1 MSSYK
6 SHHEKRYY
14 QQLPCKIHKPGPNAR
29 LHQGDKKVAEVVFQS
44 RPLRSQSQDLIR
56 LAPITRDLEAWLR
69 TPNKLDFPN
78 VDTPDAQLIFSHKS
92 RRSQAQ
98 DLARAARRKV
108 SLEIWI
114 RDTAHSDL
122 EGVDTKRKEPK
133 TVKRFKICR
142 KDQAKE
148 AEKKQVEPKGRKL
161 PTKPEI
167 IQKAKEK
174 FLEEQA
180 RMGLPTITPE
190 EQELKEG
197 GYFEGA
203 RAELMRGEE
212 SKVSGEVLKYIDDLR
227 SELEPQGYTI
237 VPI

>member
-1 MSSYK
+1 MVHGSGSKGHY
-6 SHHEKRYY
+6 
-14 QQLPCKIHKPGPNAR
+14 PGINVAR
-29 LHQGDKKVAEVVFQS
+29 EVFEA
-44 RPLRSQSQDLIR
+44 RSQRSKTQDLLKMADI
-56 LAPITRDLEAWLR
+56 APSVTAWLKC
-69 TPNKLDFPN
+69 PNRLDLPGL
-78 VDTPDAQLIFSHKS
+78 DTADADLVFSHRSK
-92 RRSQAQ
+92 RSQAQ

-108 SLEIWI
+108 PLEIWI

-148 AEKKQVEPKGRKL
+148 TEKKIDPKGRKL

-167 IQKAKEK
+167 IERAKEK